1 MRTDKLLFFM
11 KYYSPSL
18 KINLFIRFILAFVGV
33 SMIVIPLAAI
43 FGEAKVSLNG
53 VEVGQNGLDLF
64 KIAIIII
71 LTFMGISCL
80 CILENI
86 KYSLLTLGIASF
98 AFLSLAF
105 FPFFSRLTLK
115 MTGFLIVNVVP
126 FYLFPLWLF
135 NLEFKRRQNIREQ
148 E

>member
-105 FPFFSRLTLK
+105 FPFFRD
-115 MTGFLIVNVVP
+115 
-126 FYLFPLWLF
+126 
-135 NLEFKRRQNIREQ
+135 
-148 E
+148 